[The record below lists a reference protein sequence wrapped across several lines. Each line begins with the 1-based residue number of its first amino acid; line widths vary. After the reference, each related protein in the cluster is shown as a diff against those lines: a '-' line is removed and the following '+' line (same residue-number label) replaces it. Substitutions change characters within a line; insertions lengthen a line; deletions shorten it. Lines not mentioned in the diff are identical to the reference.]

1 MFEKLFGRPP
11 RSEEEIEELMKK
23 QSEDEL
29 ISFIKSEHERRKT
42 ERLPYELKWTLC
54 ANFFMGNQYCD
65 INPYHNMGIEQ
76 FIPENK
82 SLEREVF
89 NRIAP
94 IIETRIANLQKV
106 TYAMVVRPRRDDI
119 DDMAK
124 ADVSTKILRHWQD
137 VTHFDN
143 RKNKAIVWNEITGNG
158 FWAIGWNKNAGR
170 VTAKGL
176 KTEMDKDGNLCEKV
190 IDFHEGDVE
199 YSLLSSYEVYP
210 EDYLKEGIENQP
222 SILIEQVMSA
232 NEAYNRYGFKCDGE
246 DVQAF
251 TITPKTISYGL
262 EKQGTGNTLST
273 ATKRNSV
280 RIFTYYERPGR
291 DYPKG
296 REVVMADFDGGKIL
310 YNGCLTYGFI
320 PLVQIKCK
328 SVPGQFFGKSII
340 EELIPLQRAYN
351 DVKNRIHEHIKRI
364 ALGTLMAEEGT
375 LQTDLL
381 ERYGIRP
388 GSVLEYERGANKPS
402 NVPVDNLPGEVL
414 KEAETLEK
422 DMEYVAGVSQLQ
434 MVGAAPSGITS
445 GAAIESLREIDNT
458 RMAMT
463 SEYIREGAINLGIMV
478 LKIYKMF
485 GKLPRVVNHT
495 GLNGI
500 GNALIWTGEDIQSF
514 EVDFETENE
523 LVLSE
528 EMQMQ
533 RFNQAVALGYYTD
546 ENGVIPQRVKN
557 MGLEKLKLGRY
568 SELLGMNTLS
578 IQQAQ
583 RETTYMRNGMFCD
596 INFYDDDELHA
607 EEHKR
612 FILSTEFEMLKMKK
626 PEWAELILSHYK
638 AHEARLSEK
647 KAAQMPAAM

>member
-1 MFEKLFGRPP
+1 MFEKLFNRPP
-11 RSEEEIEELMKK
+11 RSEKEIEECAKK
-23 QSEDEL
+23 QEEKKL
-29 ISFIKSEHERRKT
+29 VSFIKSEHERRKR

-65 INPYHNMGIEQ
+65 INPYRDMGIEQ
-76 FIPENK
+76 FVPENK

-106 TYAMVVRPRRDDI
+106 TYAMIVKPRRDDI

-137 VTHFDN
+137 VTHFDA
-143 RKNKAIVWNEITGNG
+143 RKNKAIVWNEITGNA
-158 FWAIGWNKNAGR
+158 FWVAGWNKNAGR

-176 KTEMDKDGNLCEKV
+176 KSYADDKGNVCEKIV
-190 IDFHEGDVE
+190 EFHEGDVE

-210 EDYLKEGIENQP
+210 EDCLKEGIESQP
-222 SILIEQVMSA
+222 SILVEQVMTA
-232 NEAYNRYGFKCDGE
+232 NEAYNRYGYKCDGE
-246 DVQAF
+246 SVQTF
-251 TITPKTISYGL
+251 VITPKPISFGM
-262 EKQGTGNTLST
+262 EKECTGNTLST
-273 ATKRNSV
+273 ATKENSV

-291 DYPKG
+291 EYPKG
-296 REVVMADFDGGKIL
+296 REIVMADFDGGKIL
-310 YNGCLTYGFI
+310 HNGELSYGTI
-320 PLVQIKCK
+320 PIEQIKCK

-364 ALGTLMAEEGT
+364 ALGTLLVEEDS
-375 LQTDLL
+375 LETDI
-381 ERYGIRP
+381 EQYGLP
-388 GSVLEYERGANKPS
+388 AGGVVKYKHGFNKPQ
-402 NVPVDNLPGEVL
+402 NMPAENLPGEVL
-414 KEAETLEK
+414 KEAETLGK

-434 MVGAAPSGITS
+434 MIGSAPSGITS
-445 GAAIESLREIDNT
+445 GTAIESLREIDNT

-463 SEYIREGAINLGIMV
+463 SEYIREAVLKLGVLV
-478 LKIYKMF
+478 LKIYKQF
-485 GKLPRVVNHT
+485 GKLPRIVNYT

-500 GNALIWTGEDIQSF
+500 GNALVWTGEDIQSF

-528 EMQMQ
+528 EMQLQ
-533 RFNQAVALGYYTD
+533 RFNQAVEFGYYTD

-583 RETTYMRNGMFCD
+583 RETTYMRSGMFCD
-596 INFYDDDELHA
+596 INSYDDDEIHA

-612 FILSTEFEMLKMKK
+612 FILSTEYEMLKAKK
-626 PEWAELILSHYK
+626 PQWAELILSHYE
-638 AHEARLSEK
+638 AHVTRLAEK
-647 KAAQMPAAM
+647 KAAQPPMAM